1 MPTIYTEVE
10 VDIVD
15 ILQDLSKRDKQE
27 LLEELLGDLGLDLTR
42 LENRHTMSDT
52 MSDTNIALDK
62 IAKNEIL
69 LTDAEEEYIKQLA
82 SRFL

>member
-42 LENRHTMSDT
+42 LENRQT